1 MSLLPEKTTNHQ
13 AMTAP
18 NLWKQ
23 IRDFEFDS
31 GNVQFSFLQRLAREN
46 NWSINYTRRVLLE
59 YKKFIYLCAVSKQ
72 PITPSDAVD
81 QAWHLHLTYTQ
92 SYWEELCQKTLKRNL
107 HHHPTKGG
115 KSEQEKFSGC
125 YDATFEMYVREF
137 HQEPPNDIWL
147 DHDTRFKQVHY
158 KRINVANYWMI
169 RKPARHVLGSIGVL
183 LFIIPVLLLL
193 PQSFGNNHFG
203 MVITIAIILY
213 VVIQFFRGGGNN
225 NGCSSD
231 PDDHHHHHQDSNS
244 DSGVGCIFDGC
255 SGHGHGHHDSGCS
268 SSGCSNSN

>member
-147 DHDTRFKQVHY
+147 DHDTRFKQVHF
-158 KRINVANYWMI
+158 KRINLDDYWVI
-169 RKPARHVLGSIGVL
+169 KKPSKSVQRVCSVLLLVIPALFILTQASGGSEAIIAIAIIIL
-183 LFIIPVLLLL
+183 LFII
-193 PQSFGNNHFG
+193 S
-203 MVITIAIILY
+203 A
-213 VVIQFFRGGGNN
+213 FFFKGGGDN

-231 PDDHHHHHQDSNS
+231 WDDHHHHHHQDSNS

-255 SGHGHGHHDSGCS
+255 SGHGHHDSGCS